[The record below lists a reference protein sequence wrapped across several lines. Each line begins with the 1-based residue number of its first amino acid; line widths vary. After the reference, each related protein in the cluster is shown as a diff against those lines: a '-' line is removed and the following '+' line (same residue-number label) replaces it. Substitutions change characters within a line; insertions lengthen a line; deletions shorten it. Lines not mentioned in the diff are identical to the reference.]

1 MTGNKFIRWIE
12 KVAEDGKVI
21 TDKIK
26 SIIFESMLM
35 NIMPLTKKKPKMK
48 MVLRIQRSVL
58 LTFDFNFFDFTL
70 VFIIVK
76 SLKVRNDE
84 LELFGFTIYFLIFP

>member
-1 MTGNKFIRWIE
+1 LILLQKIIDDRKLNLLDRIE

-26 SIIFESMLM
+26 NIIFESMLM

-58 LTFDFNFFDFTL
+58 LTFDFNFFDFL
-70 VFIIVK
+70 RL
-76 SLKVRNDE
+76 SLLLLKV
-84 LELFGFTIYFLIFP
+84 